1 MTAAAEDLLALLHN
15 ASIDPNSPTPLY
27 YQLYTMLHDAIAGG
41 QLQSGAKM
49 PSEKELAAAFDV
61 SRITARRALDELAL
75 KNMVARHRGRGTFV
89 DYKYQSEPIHAP
101 LSDLMESLDHMGRDT
116 GVRVLALEFLVP
128 PDRIVTAFESSEDE
142 TLCHCVRVRHSE
154 TVPFAH
160 YVTWTRGFDNTLTA
174 AKLEEKPRMKYF
186 PEYGIQISHV
196 EQYLS
201 AEGASV
207 DVAQALG
214 VGSGKPLLK
223 LVRFS
228 RDGDGRLLDHLTA
241 LYNPDLFR
249 YKVETSLD

>member
-1 MTAAAEDLLALLHN
+1 MPANADELLEQLQTT
-15 ASIDPNSPTPLY
+15 SIDPNSPTPLY

-41 QLQSGAKM
+41 QLPSGARM

-116 GVRVLALEFLVP
+116 GVKVLTLEFVAP
-128 PDRIVTAFESSEDE
+128 PDRIATAFASPEAC
-142 TLCHCVRVRHSE
+142 TLCHCVRVRNSE
-154 TVPFAH
+154 SIPFAH
-160 YVTWTRGFDNTLTA
+160 YVTWTLGFDESLTA
-174 AKLEEKPRMKYF
+174 ERLEARPRMKYF
-186 PEYGIQISHV
+186 AEYGIQISHV

-207 DVAQALG
+207 GVAEALG
-214 VGSGKPLLK
+214 VGTGKPLLK

-228 RDGDGRLLDHLTA
+228 RDAEGRLLDHLTA

>member
-1 MTAAAEDLLALLHN
+1 MKQPTEDLLGKLQAT
-15 ASIDPNSPTPLY
+15 SIDPNSPTPLY

-41 QLQSGAKM
+41 ELESGSKM
-49 PSEKELAAAFDV
+49 PSEKELASAFGV

-89 DYKYQSEPIHAP
+89 DYEYQSEPIHAP

-116 GVRVLALEFLVP
+116 KVKVLDLQFITPTTRIAGV
-128 PDRIVTAFESSEDE
+128 FEAEQDE
-142 TLCHCVRVRHSE
+142 TLCHCTRVRSNKA
-154 TVPFAH
+154 VPFAF
-160 YVTWTRGFDNTLTA
+160 YVTWTRGFDSTLTR
-174 AKLEEKPRMKYF
+174 AKLESKPRMRYF
-186 PEYGIQISHV
+186 EAYGVRISHV

-207 DVAQALG
+207 EVAESLG
-214 VGSGKPLLK
+214 VGTGKPLLK
-223 LVRFS
+223 LVRQS
-228 RDGDGRLLDHLTA
+228 RDNAGRLLDHLTA

>member
-1 MTAAAEDLLALLHN
+1 MTASADDLLARLH
-15 ASIDPNSPTPLY
+15 ATSIDPNSPTPLY

-41 QLQSGAKM
+41 QLPSGAKM

-116 GVRVLALEFLVP
+116 GVRVLTLEFLP
-128 PDRIVTAFESSEDE
+128 PPERIATAFEAEADE
-142 TLCHCVRVRHSE
+142 AMCHCIRVRHSE
-154 TVPFAH
+154 SIAFAH

-174 AKLEEKPRMKYF
+174 ARLEEKPRMKYF
-186 PEYGIQISHV
+186 KEYGIQISHV

-207 DVAQALG
+207 SVAEALG

-228 RDGDGRLLDHLTA
+228 RDADGRLLDHLTA

>member
-1 MTAAAEDLLALLHN
+1 VSASAEELLSKLQAT
-15 ASIDPNSPTPLY
+15 SIDPNSPTPLY
-27 YQLYTMLHDAIAGG
+27 YQLYTMLHDAITGG
-41 QLQSGAKM
+41 QLESGSKM

-116 GVRVLALEFLVP
+116 GVDVLKLEFVAP
-128 PDRIVTAFESSEDE
+128 PTRIATLFEATEDE
-142 TLCHCVRVRHSE
+142 TLCHCVRVRHNQS
-154 TVPFAH
+154 VPFAF
-160 YVTWTRGFDNTLTA
+160 YVTWTRGFDESLTA
-174 AKLEEKPRMKYF
+174 AKLESRARMRFFKDYN
-186 PEYGIQISHV
+186 IRISHV

-207 DVAQALG
+207 GVAESLG
-214 VGSGKPLLK
+214 IGTGKPLLK
-223 LVRFS
+223 LVRSS
-228 RDGDGRLLDHLTA
+228 RDSNGRLLDHLTA